1 MKFLAPG
8 PSVRKDEDDV
18 PGVRI
23 EPALGGELGETSNVE
38 RRVVRMVDSETT
50 RINWGRFLDFTE
62 DSESVA
68 AEVSSEGG
76 MALLAERDLS
86 MGWAAPTE
94 RFFLVDESLDM
105 VSPEVG
111 RGELVFLMRSCF
123 GVGGAGE
130 G

>member
-1 MKFLAPG
+1 
-8 PSVRKDEDDV
+8 VRKEEVDV

-23 EPALGGELGETSNVE
+23 EPALGGDLGETSNVE
-38 RRVVRMVDSETT
+38 RRVVCMVDSETT
-50 RINWGRFLDFTE
+50 RINWGRFFDFTE

-86 MGWAAPTE
+86 IGWEVPTE
-94 RFFLVDESLDM
+94 RFFLVDESLG
-105 VSPEVG
+105 VVFPEVG
-111 RGELVFLMRSCF
+111 RGELAFLMRSCF